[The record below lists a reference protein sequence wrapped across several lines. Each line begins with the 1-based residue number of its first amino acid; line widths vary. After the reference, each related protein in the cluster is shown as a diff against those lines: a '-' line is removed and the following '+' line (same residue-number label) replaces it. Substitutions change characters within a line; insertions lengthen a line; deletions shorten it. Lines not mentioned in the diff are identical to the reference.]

1 MLEVKVPAEI
11 RSYKG
16 KLIAGLSVR
25 QVISIGAALAVG
37 VPMGVFGG
45 KILPGDLV
53 MWGVILSVAP
63 IVAWGFMKFKGMRFE
78 EAVKVLFK
86 FNFLPQRRVYEDAD
100 VNIFCQIRE
109 ELSERDIRGQLIET
123 GELEPDYETEV
134 DYAL

>member
-11 RSYKG
+11 RSYRG

-25 QVISIGAALAVG
+25 QVISVGGALVVG

-45 KILPGDLV
+45 KFLSEDLV

-63 IVAWGFMKFKGMRFE
+63 IIAWGFMKFKGMRFE
-78 EAVKVLFK
+78 EAVKVLFN
-86 FNFLPQRRVYEDAD
+86 FNFLPQRRVYEDTY
-100 VNIFCQIRE
+100 VNYFSQVRT
-109 ELSERDIRGQLIET
+109 ELSERDIVNQLIQI

-134 DYAL
+134 TDYD